1 MVMVMIYEWS
11 LEVVLNVLFHL
22 YREFFYGSHTVLD
35 RRITF
40 IIFNFFMVSIL
51 PLFHLMSDN
60 YYRTLVMEHGY
71 CKALWKRL
79 IDLNN

>member
-11 LEVVLNVLFHL
+11 LEVVLNVLLHF
-22 YREFFYGSHTVLD
+22 YIRFFYGSYIVLD
-35 RRITF
+35 RITS

-51 PLFHLMSDN
+51 PIFHLMSDN